1 MLRLR
6 LGQTYRSYILCLVER
21 KNNNKCE
28 ECGVKDGCIVKYAP
42 KKERFRKI
50 VKTGHE
56 LSLKGILGTE
66 ENQE

>member
-1 MLRLR
+1 M
-6 LGQTYRSYILCLVER
+6 ER